1 MADIIKLLPDHV
13 ANQIAAGEV
22 IQRPASV
29 VKELLENAIDAKA
42 GQVQL
47 IVATAGKTLI
57 QVIDDGSGMSSTDAR
72 MSLERQA
79 TSKISNADDL
89 FEIKTKGFRGEA
101 MASIAAIAHLEI
113 KSRQADDKV
122 GIRLYVEGTELKNQE
137 ACQCPVGTS
146 VSVKNLFFNVPARR
160 KFLKRDHVEMKHI
173 LEEFHR
179 VALVHTDIQFSLHH
193 NGEEV
198 YNLRP
203 SNLRQRTVDIF
214 GKGYN
219 EKLVPI
225 EESTSMAKIHGFVGK
240 PEFAKKTRGDQYF
253 FVNGRFVRSGYLHH
267 AVSSAYEDL
276 LKEKSFPAYFIHI
289 EVDPS
294 FIDINIHPT
303 KTEVKFEDERA
314 VYAII
319 RSATRQS
326 LGKYNIAPALDFE
339 QETTFNP
346 SPTPSDLRIVQPG
359 ITPTD
364 TRPELPNLGS
374 MDVLPTKPSRSAI
387 DAWDR
392 LNEKLANSE
401 SPSQPQTSIPV
412 SHEFSQVKTKGLQ
425 LLGRFVATE
434 WEGKMLL
441 IDQRRAH
448 ERVLYEQLIKDLAM
462 NRIPS
467 QQQLFPI
474 QVELNSA
481 ESHLLKQHLG
491 DLMRLGIEMEE
502 FGQNSFVVRGM
513 ANYIPSSDL
522 KGIIEELIECIE
534 TGGDL
539 TGLKRMDRLAQRL
552 AFRSSKRNRN
562 MSEDEI
568 TWLITELMQCNSWNR
583 TPGGSPIVVEFSEA
597 QLNKLFEK

>member
-42 GQVQL
+42 VQIQL
-47 IVATAGKTLI
+47 IVGAAGKTLI
-57 QVIDDGSGMSSTDAR
+57 QVIDDGIGMSSTDAR
-72 MSLERQA
+72 MSLERHA
-79 TSKISNADDL
+79 TSKITNADDL
-89 FEIKTKGFRGEA
+89 FELKTKGFRGEA
-101 MASIAAIAHLEI
+101 MASIAAISHLEI
-113 KSRQADDKV
+113 KSRQVDDKV
-122 GIRLYVEGTELKNQE
+122 GIRLYVEGTELKKQE
-137 ACQCPVGTS
+137 ACQCPVGTV

-173 LEEFHR
+173 LEEFQR
-179 VALVHTDIQFSLHH
+179 VALVHTNIHFSLHH

-198 YNLRP
+198 YNLRS

-214 GKGYN
+214 GKGFN

-240 PEFAKKTRGDQYF
+240 PEFAKKSRGDQYF

-267 AVSSAYEDL
+267 AVSSAYDDL

-314 VYAII
+314 IYAII

-326 LGKYNIAPALDFE
+326 LGKYNIAPVLDFE

-346 SPTPSDLRIVQPG
+346 PATPSDLKIVQPG
-359 ITPTD
+359 ISPTD
-364 TRPELPNLGS
+364 TRPEIPNLGS
-374 MDVLPTKPSRSAI
+374 IDKSPTKPSRSAI

-392 LNEKLANSE
+392 LNERLAE
-401 SPSQPQTSIPV
+401 KEERVEPQISIPGTRDLNHRKV
-412 SHEFSQVKTKGLQ
+412 QGIQ
-425 LLGRFVATE
+425 LLGRFISVE

-474 QVELNSA
+474 QVELNSK
-481 ESHLLKQHLG
+481 ESHLLKQHLP

-502 FGQNSFVVRGM
+502 FGHNAFVVRGM
-513 ANYIPSSDL
+513 ADYVPSSDL
-522 KGIIEELIECIE
+522 KGIIEELVECIE

-562 MSEDEI
+562 MSEDEVS
-568 TWLITELMQCNSWNR
+568 WLVKELMQCNSWNR
-583 TPGGSPIVVEFSEA
+583 TPGGSTIAVEFSES
-597 QLNKLFEK
+597 QLNRLFEK

>member
-1 MADIIKLLPDHV
+1 MTDIIKLLPDHV

-42 GQVQL
+42 SQIQL
-47 IVATAGKTLI
+47 IVATSGKTLV
-57 QVIDDGSGMSSTDAR
+57 QVIDNGSGMSSTDAR
-72 MSLERQA
+72 MSLERHA
-79 TSKISNADDL
+79 TSKITNANDL

-113 KSRQADDKV
+113 KSKQIGDKV
-122 GIRLYVEGTELKNQE
+122 GIRLYVEGTELKKQE

-173 LEEFHR
+173 LDEFHR
-179 VALVHTDIQFSLHH
+179 VALVHTDIQFTLHH
-193 NGEEV
+193 NSEEV
-198 YNLRP
+198 HNLRP
-203 SNLRQRTVDIF
+203 SNQRQRIVDIF

-225 EESTSMAKIHGFVGK
+225 EESTSIAKIHGFVGK
-240 PEFAKKTRGDQYF
+240 PEFAKKTKGDQYF

-276 LKEKSFPAYFIHI
+276 LKEKSHPAYFIHI
-289 EVDPS
+289 EVSPS
-294 FIDINIHPT
+294 FIDINVHPT

-319 RSATRQS
+319 RSTTRQS

-346 SPTPSDLRIVQPG
+346 PSTPSNFTIVQPG

-364 TRPELPNLGS
+364 TRPELPNLGT
-374 MDVLPTKPSRSAI
+374 MDVLPTIPSRSAI

-401 SPSQPQTSIPV
+401 IPVQSQTSLPV
-412 SHEFSQVKTKGLQ
+412 SRESISVKAKGIQ
-425 LLGRFVATE
+425 ILGRFIATE
-434 WEGKMLL
+434 WEEKMLL

-448 ERVLYEQLIKDLAM
+448 ERVLYEQLIRDLAM

-474 QVELNSA
+474 QVEFTPA
-481 ESHLLKQHLG
+481 ESHLLKRHLS

-502 FGQNSFVVRGM
+502 FGQNAFVVRGM
-513 ANYIPSSDL
+513 ANYIPSADL
-522 KGIIEELIECIE
+522 KGIIEELIDCIE
-534 TGGDL
+534 TGGDI
-539 TGLKRMDRLAQRL
+539 TGLKRMDQLAQRL
-552 AFRSSKRNRN
+552 AYRSSKRNRN
-562 MSEDEI
+562 MNEEELS
-568 TWLITELMQCNSWNR
+568 WLIKELMNCNSWNR
-583 TPGGSPIVVEFSEA
+583 TPGGLPIVVEFTDVHMS
-597 QLNKLFEK
+597 KLFEK